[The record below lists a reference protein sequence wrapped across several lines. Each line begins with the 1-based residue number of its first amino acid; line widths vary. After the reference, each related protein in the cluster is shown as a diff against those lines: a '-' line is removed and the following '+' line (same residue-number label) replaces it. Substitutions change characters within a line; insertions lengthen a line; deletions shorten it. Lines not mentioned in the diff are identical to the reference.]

1 MEEEHLYLTP
11 AGVKRI
17 QKHYQRLCRQREE
30 EKKNRRS
37 RLSFLSKISI
47 EDKDLSPLERE
58 NSLEKKIRE
67 TKFLLDHYQLIAPPK
82 GGARKRISLGAIVT
96 VEISRKVQKFQ
107 IVDSPEVNPDC
118 GRIGRSSPLAKALF
132 GRVVGEEVRI
142 ETQPPQKVRIKKL
155 KYQKGK

>member
-30 EKKNRRS
+30 ERKQEIS
-37 RLSFLSKISI
+37 SLFLSKISI

-82 GGARKRISLGAIVT
+82 GGARK
-96 VEISRKVQKFQ
+96 E
-107 IVDSPEVNPDC
+107 SPWE
-118 GRIGRSSPLAKALF
+118 R
-132 GRVVGEEVRI
+132 
-142 ETQPPQKVRIKKL
+142 
-155 KYQKGK
+155 